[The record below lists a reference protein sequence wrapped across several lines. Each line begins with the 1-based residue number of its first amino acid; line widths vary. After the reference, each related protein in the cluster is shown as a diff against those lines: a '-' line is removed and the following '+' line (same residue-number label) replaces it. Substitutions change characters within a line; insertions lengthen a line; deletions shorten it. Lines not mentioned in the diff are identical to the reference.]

1 MQDMC
6 THALPSRRTA
16 ATQKGMHTKSS
27 PISNS
32 MCIMQTLQWLA
43 LLTKH
48 KYYWTAS
55 SSFTMSL
62 TFTVLVH
69 HAMQLTLTAIE
80 WEGTERGVVIE
91 CHITAPSIVQSN
103 IENGCLFLFPQI
115 ELLHPLDF
123 EQFAIFEHILLQH
136 FLIIQEDTIFGA
148 QPESVVPTFHLPWPW
163 ICDLLPF

>member
-1 MQDMC
+1 MQD
-6 THALPSRRTA
+6 
-16 ATQKGMHTKSS
+16 
-27 PISNS
+27 

-48 KYYWTAS
+48 KYSWTVS

-62 TFTVLVH
+62 TFIVLVH
-69 HAMQLTLTAIE
+69 HAMQLTFIAID

-91 CHITAPSIVQSN
+91 CHIKALNMLLQLALKQTCPFFSS
-103 IENGCLFLFPQI
+103 EI

-123 EQFAIFEHILLQH
+123 EQFAICEHILLQH
-136 FLIIQEDTIFGA
+136 LLIIQEGTIFGA
-148 QPESVVPTFHLPWPW
+148 QPESVVPTFHLPWSW